1 MKNFLLLLLLFSF
14 FAQAQRKKHSFTER
28 PFPGSKT
35 AISINPFAL
44 AEIDFTA
51 LAGFENRL
59 APKWYLS
66 TEAGYIFASNYIG
79 RTEQSS
85 NNGTGFLI
93 RPSVKWFVADNNKFY
108 LQPQIFYKQVTHKM
122 HDWLA
127 KSVVNGVPAYEQ
139 LQDFGY
145 RRKIYGINTVA
156 GFVLALDQHRNGY
169 MDFYFGFG
177 IRRKKSIIA
186 GEPKSTY
193 QNSDGLFGDMDN
205 GIFPSVPAGIRLIY
219 VLK

>member
-1 MKNFLLLLLLFSF
+1 MKNIFLLLLLFSF
-14 FAQAQRKKHSFTER
+14 FAQAQRKKHSFTEH
-28 PFPGSKT
+28 PFTESKT
-35 AISINPFAL
+35 AISFNPFAL

-51 LAGFENRL
+51 LAGYETRL
-59 APKWYLS
+59 APRWYLS

-85 NNGTGFLI
+85 NDGTGFLI

-122 HDWLA
+122 HDWLG

-145 RRKIYGINTVA
+145 RRKIYGFNTVA
-156 GFVLALDQHRNGY
+156 GFVLALDQHKNGY
-169 MDFYFGFG
+169 MDFYFGLG
-177 IRRKKSIIA
+177 LRYKKSSIA
-186 GEPKSTY
+186 GEPSSTY
-193 QNSDGLFGDMDN
+193 QNSDGLFGNMDN
-205 GIFPSVPAGIRLIY
+205 GIFPSVPVGIRIIY